1 MIFLFLL
8 QDGTK
13 KGKIIHEKMGWTF
26 MIKDKKI
33 GNYNE

>member
-1 MIFLFLL
+1 MV
-8 QDGTK
+8 QK